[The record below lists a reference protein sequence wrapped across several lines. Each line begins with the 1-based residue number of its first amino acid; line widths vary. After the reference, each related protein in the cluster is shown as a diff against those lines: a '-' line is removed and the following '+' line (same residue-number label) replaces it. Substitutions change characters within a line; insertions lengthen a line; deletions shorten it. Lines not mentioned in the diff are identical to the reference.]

1 MEIAGFITR
10 SILGL
15 DMNDAGRWDGFFFG
29 VGGVL
34 LDSSSIRRAHRRFIE
49 NLVEEFVP
57 EIELE
62 TAIDQWQSGVN
73 EYIRSVGATEHQS
86 ARDAYASGVSEL
98 VDDPIDPGD
107 WWPMYEDA
115 IQAQAEPMP
124 RVHETLQEFDESPLH
139 LGVISNL
146 DANEVER
153 YLGLLD
159 IRSFFDSITTAEQV
173 NNAKPHPAIFR
184 RAIQT
189 AGVNPSSSLMV
200 GDHYEED
207 MRGAKN
213 IEMYTAAIGRIPA
226 TRNQKDPF
234 IDYVLDN
241 INDLLAIR
249 NESVQPD

>member
-1 MEIAGFITR
+1 
-10 SILGL
+10 
-15 DMNDAGRWDGFFFG
+15 MNDVGPWEGFFFG
-29 VGGVL
+29 VGGAL
-34 LDSSSIRRAHRRFIE
+34 LDASSIQRAHRRFIE

-57 EIELE
+57 GIELE

-73 EYIRSVGATEHQS
+73 EYIRSVGAAEHQT

-98 VDDPIDPGD
+98 VDEPIDPGD
-107 WWPMYEDA
+107 WWPIYEAA
-115 IQAQAEPMP
+115 IRERAEPMP
-124 RVHETLQEFDESPLH
+124 RVHETLQELNESSLH

-146 DANEVER
+146 DANEVDR

-184 RAIQT
+184 RAIQN
-189 AGVNPSSSLMV
+189 AGVTPSSALMI
-200 GDHYEED
+200 GAHYEED

-213 IEMYTAAIGRIPA
+213 IEMYTAAIGRLPA
-226 TRNQKDPF
+226 TRDQSDPF
-234 IDYVLDN
+234 IDYVLDD

-249 NESVQPD
+249 DETVRPD